1 MREFSRQSIGQI
13 CQLPDT
19 VGAAASPL
27 SGLLLV
33 ILLSAAAGSTSYHT
47 VKVLSHFLYTTAT
60 RRMTSYVS
68 INSVKYHEVE
78 MLFSCI
84 SPWIF
89 NNTFFALIQQIQST
103 KVVFNYFYILII
115 VRDSSLQ
122 YHNSVCFILIV
133 SR

>member
-1 MREFSRQSIGQI
+1 M
-13 CQLPDT
+13 

-47 VKVLSHFLYTTAT
+47 VKVLPHFLYTTAT

-68 INSVKYHEVE
+68 INSVKYLEVE
-78 MLFSCI
+78 MLCSYI

-89 NNTFFALIQQIQST
+89 NKTFFALMRQIQSI
-103 KVVFNYFYILII
+103 KVVLNYCYILLI
-115 VRDSSLQ
+115 VRDSILQ

-133 SR
+133 SSRKK